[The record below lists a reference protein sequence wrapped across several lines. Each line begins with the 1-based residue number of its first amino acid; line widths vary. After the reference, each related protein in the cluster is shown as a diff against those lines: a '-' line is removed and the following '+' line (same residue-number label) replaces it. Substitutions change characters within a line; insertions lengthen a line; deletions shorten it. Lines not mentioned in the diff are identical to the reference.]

1 MNLVRICLLSKLLI
15 NSYITNKIDVAAKPL
30 ILHLQ
35 RKSFGSLSALLQCWF
50 RLASHHRQGWFGSDR
65 TNPVC
70 DVYQMCLNPEVGTRE
85 NRKSIERAQ
94 ILLCYARINGNV
106 KVPMMIIANK
116 IVNFVKSKARI
127 WPDIKFQHFYC

>member
-1 MNLVRICLLSKLLI
+1 MWLPNRQYCI
-15 NSYITNKIDVAAKPL
+15 
-30 ILHLQ
+30 LQ

-50 RLASHHRQGWFGSDR
+50 RLASHHGQGWFGLNR

-106 KVPMMIIANK
+106 IGSN
-116 IVNFVKSKARI
+116 
-127 WPDIKFQHFYC
+127 DDYCK